1 MTRILETD
9 LYAPVKAHFEA
20 LGYEVKGEV
29 KDADVM
35 AIRPDAPEEPPVIIE
50 LKTVFSLKLLHQA
63 IARQSITDQVYV
75 AVPRWKGRAA
85 WKTFKGNISIC
96 KRLELGMISVNLN
109 GNVAESTVQVHNEPK
124 PFKPRRNL
132 KRKDATLKE
141 FNGRTGDRNI
151 GGTPG
156 GAKNT
161 AYRQDAETCRR
172 FIFEHGASKASD
184 VAKATG
190 VSRART
196 IMASNFHGWF
206 ERVSTGIYGITE
218 IAAQEEN
225 SGG

>member
-1 MTRILETD
+1 MYHRTMSRILETD
-9 LYAPVKAHFEA
+9 LYPPVKAHFEA

-35 AIRPDAPEEPPVIIE
+35 AIRSDAPDTRPVIIE

-85 WKTFKGNISIC
+85 WKVFKGNISIC
-96 KRLELGMISVNLN
+96 KRLELGMISVN
-109 GNVAESTVQVHNEPK
+109 VADNTVQVHNEPK
-124 PFKPRRNL
+124 PFKPRKNL
-132 KRKDATLKE
+132 KRKEITLKE

-161 AYRQDAETCRR
+161 AYRQDAETCRDYLL
-172 FIFEHGASKASD
+172 EHGPTKGAT
-184 VAKATG
+184 VARETG
-190 VSRART
+190 VARAT
-196 IMASNFHGWF
+196 AIMRSNHYGWF
-206 ERVSTGIYGITE
+206 EKVEVGIYR
-218 IAAQEEN
+218 A
-225 SGG
+225 S